1 MTSCA
6 DQCRFAGSHRKNA
19 RARITASAHQ
29 EMLATIRNNRR
40 PYHRTGS
47 IRQLHYVLKYVQT
60 AANSRQQLAA
70 NSRQQIAANNR
81 QQLAANSRQQIMPRS
96 RRQTAANS
104 RRGSALQSWQAVLSA
119 TGARSRHKPLLRN
132 PPPIGSQTIGKGE
145 HHSARF
151 SEHHS
156 ARFSEHHSR
165 PPRVRVK
172 NWRERVRVKSWR
184 ERVRVKNWRPR
195 VGITNQR
202 APVGITNPGAPVGIT
217 QGPHQ

>member
-70 NSRQQIAANNR
+70 NSRQQI
-81 QQLAANSRQQIMPRS
+81 MTRS

-119 TGARSRHKPLLRN
+119 TGARSRHRPLLRN

-156 ARFSEHHSR
+156 ARFSEHHLARISEHHLARISEHHSR
-165 PPRVRVK
+165 PPLARVK
-172 NWRERVRVKSWR
+172 NWRG
-184 ERVRVKNWRPR
+184 RVRVKNWRPR
-195 VGITNQR
+195 VGIT
-202 APVGITNPGAPVGIT
+202 
-217 QGPHQ
+217 